1 MKKIVLLAFVL
12 VLLAVLM
19 LMFSTGLVIIVS
31 GSTTHHVYPGD
42 SIQEAINSAQ
52 PGDMIVVH
60 SGTYYEHVV
69 VNKTVVLI
77 GEDKHD
83 TIVDGNFTG
92 TGIHITVNNVT
103 ISGFTIQ
110 NSGEELWV
118 PGGIFVDHSSGNNVS
133 NNIIT
138 NNGVGMFLQD
148 SNNNTISGNNVSSNK
163 HSGIGIERS
172 YNNTLIGNTVFSN
185 NYRGIVLWGKGGYNT
200 LIGNNVSSNNAEG
213 IHLARQCSHN
223 TVVGNTISDN
233 LYGIHVSDSSNNM
246 IFHNNFI
253 NNRNQAFVH
262 YLSANV
268 WDDSYPSGG
277 NYWSDYTGSDT
288 NGDGIGD
295 TPYVIQEEENNQ
307 DNYPLMS
314 SWSHPPVEE
323 DKVPFWMQW
332 WFWAI
337 VIAVIASLAV
347 DVYFLKKRKPQTS
360 TVPPLPPRRHS
371 IGHSLCLCLSS
382 RLQMKTT

>member
-1 MKKIVLLAFVL
+1 MKKIVFLAL
-12 VLLAVLM
+12 VLM
-19 LMFSTGLVIIVS
+19 LLSISMLGTRLLITVS
-31 GSTTHHVYPGD
+31 GSTAHHVYLGD

-52 PGDMIVVH
+52 SGGMIFVH

-110 NSGEELWV
+110 NSGEQLWV
-118 PGGIFVDHSSGNNVS
+118 QGGIFVDHSSGNNVS

-148 SNNNTISGNNVSSNK
+148 SNSNTISGNNIFSNK

-185 NYRGIVLWGKGGYNT
+185 NYRGIVLWGEGGYNT

-246 IFHNNFI
+246 IFHNNLI
-253 NNRNQAFVH
+253 NNTNQAFVH
-262 YLSANV
+262 YLSTNA
-268 WDDSYPSGG
+268 WDNGYPSGG

-295 TPYVIQEEENNQ
+295 RPYVIQEEENNQ

-314 SWSHPPVEE
+314 PWSPTWAP
-323 DKVPFWMQW
+323 KTPVPFWMQW
-332 WFWAI
+332 WFWTI

-347 DVYFLKKRKPQTS
+347 DVYFLKKRKPQRQ
-360 TVPPLPPRRHS
+360 LLLQLHS
-371 IGHSLCLCLSS
+371 H
-382 RLQMKTT
+382 LQTKTTQNTNPLR